1 MHTAH
6 KATFLQNTQNNTQ
19 QFPIILWIMHSQ
31 TRVKWGNRFSSLREA
46 FSRELGHDAKQ
57 VFVCLSF
64 NGHKN
69 YFLRWGPRGLSFTWW
84 GCCATEL
91 AHSFLFRSCV
101 CFCLFVPFNCISFH
115 NPHPPLSG
123 WWTTSSSTSP
133 QTPQSKVVAIQSL
146 RRPPPHKVIVSWA
159 TVSIPCNWLCCS
171 SLPGPGQLAGAR
183 GVHDVHAGGAQ
194 GV

>member
-31 TRVKWGNRFSSLREA
+31 TRLKWGNRFSSLREA

-91 AHSFLFRSCV
+91 AHSFLFCSCV
-101 CFCLFVPFNCISFH
+101 CFCLFYPFNCISFH
-115 NPHPPLSG
+115 ESSWQLSAF
-123 WWTTSSSTSP
+123 SLCSTGLISALLVLSTILYLFMKVSLSP
-133 QTPQSKVVAIQSL
+133 DIIL
-146 RRPPPHKVIVSWA
+146 WSW
-159 TVSIPCNWLCCS
+159 LG
-171 SLPGPGQLAGAR
+171 LKHQLTN
-183 GVHDVHAGGAQ
+183 
-194 GV
+194 